1 MQIQIITD
9 EDGLYLIQLISDPMV
24 HAHGHSIGQ
33 ALRRFSKVLPS
44 YIEAIG
50 VDVLTDV
57 QDTPDMEAIG

>member
-50 VDVLTDV
+50 
-57 QDTPDMEAIG
+57 